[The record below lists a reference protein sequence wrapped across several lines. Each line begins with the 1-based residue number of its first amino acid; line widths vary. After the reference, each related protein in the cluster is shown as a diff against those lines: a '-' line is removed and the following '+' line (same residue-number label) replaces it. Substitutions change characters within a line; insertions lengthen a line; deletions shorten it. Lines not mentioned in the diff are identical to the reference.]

1 MAYFGCGRKALLY
14 KGLSEVLF
22 HFRRYFESLCELY
35 KKELEKRLK
44 FILLYKGNA
53 IYDGVYF
60 IMVNKLK
67 RYIVSNRGIK
77 NDENSCSPRFI

>member
-1 MAYFGCGRKALLY
+1 MCK
-14 KGLSEVLF
+14 
-22 HFRRYFESLCELY
+22 LY
-35 KKELEKRLK
+35 KKYLEESLL

-60 IMVNKLK
+60 IIVNKLK
-67 RYIVSNRGIK
+67 RYIVPNWGIK

>member
-1 MAYFGCGRKALLY
+1 MAYFGCGRKALFY
-14 KGLSEVLF
+14 KGFSEVLF

-60 IMVNKLK
+60 ITVNKLK
-67 RYIVSNRGIK
+67 RNIVPN
-77 NDENSCSPRFI
+77 

>member
-22 HFRRYFESLCELY
+22 HFRRYFKSLCKLH
-35 KKELEKRLK
+35 KKNLEKSVL
-44 FILLYKGNA
+44 FILLYKGNT

-60 IMVNKLK
+60 ITVNKLK
-67 RYIVSNRGIK
+67 RYIVLN
-77 NDENSCSPRFI
+77 